1 MHSKVIAIDGP
12 SASGK
17 GTLALNIA
25 TELGWLILDSGAI
38 YRLIGLLADRFG
50 LLHQEEKLIA
60 KLQEVDFRFDQGNC
74 YIDDEDVTEKIRT
87 EEVGKLASIIAS
99 FPSLREAVL
108 ELQRGFRR
116 LPGLVA
122 DGRDMGTVVFPSADL
137 KIFLEASAQAR
148 AERRYNELKNKGF
161 DVTLP
166 LLLEQILERDKR
178 DSERS
183 VAPLIPADDSILI
196 DTSDLSVAA
205 VTKLVLG
212 FVNEKGLV
220 EGI

>member
-1 MHSKVIAIDGP
+1 MD
-12 SASGK
+12 
-17 GTLALNIA
+17 
-25 TELGWLILDSGAI
+25 
-38 YRLIGLLADRFG
+38 
-50 LLHQEEKLIA
+50 QEEKLIA
-60 KLQEVDFRFDQGNC
+60 KLQACDFRFEEGNC
-74 YIDDEDVTEKIRT
+74 YIDDEDVTEEIRT
-87 EEVGKLASIIAS
+87 EEVGKIASIVAS
-99 FPSLREAVL
+99 FPGLREAVL

-148 AERRYNELKNKGF
+148 AERRYNELKNKGL

-212 FVNEKGLV
+212 FVSERGLV
-220 EGI
+220 EGV

>member
-17 GTLALNIA
+17 GTLALNVA

-50 LLHQEEKLIA
+50 LLRQEEKLIA

-183 VAPLIPADDSILI
+183 VAPLIAADDSILI

>member
-1 MHSKVIAIDGP
+1 MRSKVIAIDGS

-17 GTLALNIA
+17 GTLALNVA

-38 YRLIGLLADRFG
+38 YRSIGLLASRFN
-50 LLHQEEKLIA
+50 LVDQEEKLIT
-60 KLQEVDFRFDQGNC
+60 KLQEFDFRFEEGNC
-74 YIDDEDVTEKIRT
+74 YIDDEDVTGEIRT
-87 EEVGKLASIIAS
+87 EEVGKIASIVAS
-99 FPSLREAVL
+99 FPGLREAVL

-148 AERRYNELKNKGF
+148 AERRYNELKNKGL

-212 FVNEKGLV
+212 FVNKRGLV
-220 EGI
+220 EGV

>member
-17 GTLALNIA
+17 GTLALNVA

-50 LLHQEEKLIA
+50 LLRQEEKLIA